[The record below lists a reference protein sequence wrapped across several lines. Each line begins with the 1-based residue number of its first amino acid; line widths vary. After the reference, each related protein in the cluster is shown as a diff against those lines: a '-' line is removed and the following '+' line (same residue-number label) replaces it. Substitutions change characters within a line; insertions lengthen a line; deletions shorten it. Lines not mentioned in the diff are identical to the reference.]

1 MTLLAWDLETVG
13 QCFQGASGAC
23 LMARA
28 GARYFGRG
36 HYTGTFAAVGRAGIC
51 APALLL
57 PGSCLKRKRQM
68 GDNAQICLSP
78 AAARGRRVSALPPI
92 LFIFRII
99 LSVMS
104 SALKKNGKTL
114 SGMQFV
120 RVEREIVQ
128 KRTFTRWINLHLEKC
143 NPPLEVKDL
152 FVDIQDGKI
161 LMALLE
167 VLSGRDLL
175 HEYKS
180 SSHRIFRLNNIAKA
194 LKFLED
200 SNVKLVS
207 IDAAE
212 IADGNPS
219 LVLGLIWNIILFF
232 QIKELTGNLSR
243 NSPSSSLSPSL
254 GATDS
259 DSSFPPTP
267 TTERS
272 SAIAVKDQRKAIRLL
287 LAWVQ
292 RKTRKYGVA
301 VQDFAGSWRSGLAF
315 LAVIKA
321 IDPSLVDM
329 KQALEEP
336 TRENLEKAFSI
347 ARDALHIP
355 RLLEPED
362 IMVDTPDEQ
371 SIVTYV
377 AQFLERFPELEAED
391 VVDAEKEA
399 PIEST
404 FVRIKES
411 PSEQESQVFLL
422 TKNGER
428 SYTVNHETS
437 HPPPSKVF
445 VPDQPEGADEPEK
458 NLLSDV
464 TCPTPSDSASEFMN
478 QIIDQV
484 FQGISANSSISEPSP
499 ESSILSSR
507 KDSRKASS
515 VPVKK
520 TVHFEADTYKD
531 ASCSKDPFY
540 SQDLRSEEGTRGP
553 MELPRQDGQVPAVEV
568 AEEKPK
574 EEALSI
580 LEAAEDD
587 RPWVDGNMG
596 HSQTSQTS
604 PSWNGALESAASRRE
619 AEPPL
624 TPPEENTLLADSL
637 EIKVKLLTVQALGKE
652 DCFEEVPLKA
662 SKFNSDLTDFAS
674 TSHQQTFSQGPP
686 PPERKPAEE
695 AALEETR
702 AEKLGKR
709 KSKSAH
715 RKQDPDEPQ
724 DRPVWDDP
732 HTDPGPE
739 ALGSPW
745 APEEAPAGKKAKVCE
760 KAKHKSPWHRRGE
773 EHGEAGAPQRLEGE
787 LPSNPPSSSVSLETL
802 GSPSEERL
810 DFKPSPP
817 LSRLSVIP
825 HDLFYYP
832 HHEVPLSAV
841 LEAYAEGLE
850 DLKSEDTDLEEP
862 EAYLRGLGGAEEA
875 EAAQSGSF
883 LGPGTDHPRDSDQ
896 APCPDRGAEG
906 AQPASEPAPPAP
918 QEALQRREAEESAP
932 AESHQFQEPPNSE
945 NLASPLEENV
955 TEKSVSSKKKEKRK
969 HVDHVESSVLLAP
982 GAVRS
987 SDDLEEDN
995 GDHRVLSRTSHSDS
1009 SIYIRR
1015 HSNRSLESDHLNHI
1029 QLRNAA
1035 GMDDRGNGMLAR
1047 YNTQKLTELIL
1058 QFYGIR
1064 ADMKR
1069 EHKHA
1074 RMKASQAGEAGQRA
1088 SPSPHSDSLTQFVQ
1102 QPDMMYFIL
1111 FLWLLVYCL
1120 LLFPQLDVS
1129 RL

>member
-1 MTLLAWDLETVG
+1 MAAHEWDWFQREELIG
-13 QCFQGASGAC
+13 QISD
-23 LMARA
+23 
-28 GARYFGRG
+28 
-36 HYTGTFAAVGRAGIC
+36 I
-51 APALLL
+51 
-57 PGSCLKRKRQM
+57 
-68 GDNAQICLSP
+68 
-78 AAARGRRVSALPPI
+78 RVQNL
-92 LFIFRII
+92 
-99 LSVMS
+99 
-104 SALKKNGKTL
+104 
-114 SGMQFV
+114 Q
-120 RVEREIVQ
+120 VEREIVQ

-219 LVLGLIWNIILFF
+219 LVLGLIWNVILFF

-272 SAIAVKDQRKAIRLL
+272 SAISVKDQRKAIRLL

-329 KQALEEP
+329 KQALEESM
-336 TRENLEKAFSI
+336 RVNLEKAFSI
-347 ARDALHIP
+347 AHDALHIP

-391 VVDAEKEA
+391 FVDSEKEA

-411 PSEQESQVFLL
+411 PSEQESKVFLL
-422 TKNGER
+422 SENGER

-445 VPDQPEGADEPEK
+445 VPDQPESTEEPEK
-458 NLLSDV
+458 SLLSDV
-464 TCPTPSDSASEFMN
+464 SCHTEPDSTSEFMH
-478 QIIDQV
+478 QIIDEV
-484 FQGISANSSISEPSP
+484 FQGISANISEPSP
-499 ESSILSSR
+499 ESSILSSK
-507 KDSRKASS
+507 KDNRRANSL
-515 VPVKK
+515 PIKK

-531 ASCSKDPFY
+531 ASCSKDPVY
-540 SQDLRSEEGTRGP
+540 RQNLHSEEGTQGAQ
-553 MELPRQDGQVPAVEV
+553 LLLKQDGQVPAAEV
-568 AEEKPK
+568 AEDKPV
-574 EEALSI
+574 EEAPRI
-580 LEAAEDD
+580 LEAAADD
-587 RPWVDGNMG
+587 LAWVDGNMD

-604 PSWNGALESAASRRE
+604 PSWNRALESAAGPRE
-619 AEPPL
+619 DGPPL
-624 TPPEENTLLADSL
+624 PPPGENSLLADSL
-637 EIKVKLLTVQALGKE
+637 EIKVKLLTVQALGRE
-652 DCFEEVPLKA
+652 DYFEEVPLKA
-662 SKFNSDLTDFAS
+662 SKFNSDLIDFAS
-674 TSHQQTFSQGPP
+674 TSHQQTFNKSPP
-686 PPERKPAEE
+686 PPERKPVEE
-695 AALEETR
+695 EALEENH

-715 RKQDPDEPQ
+715 KKQDSEEPQ
-724 DRPVWDDP
+724 DKSVQDDP
-732 HTDPGPE
+732 DQDPGPE

-745 APEEAPAGKKAKVCE
+745 APEEAPGAKKAKVCE

-773 EHGEAGAPQRLEGE
+773 EHGAAGAPKRLEGE
-787 LPSNPPSSSVSLETL
+787 LPFNSPSSDISLDTL
-802 GSPSEERL
+802 GSPSEECL
-810 DFKPSPP
+810 DFRPSPP
-817 LSRLSVIP
+817 LSRVSVIP

-832 HHEVPLSAV
+832 HYEVPLSAV
-841 LEAYAEGLE
+841 LEAYAEGVE
-850 DLKSEDTDLEEP
+850 DLKNEEMDLEEP
-862 EAYLRGLGGAEEA
+862 EGYLHGLGAEDAEEAREAEEAEETEA
-875 EAAQSGSF
+875 EAAQSTVSF
-883 LGPGTDHPRDSDQ
+883 LGPGKDLPQDSDQ
-896 APCPDRGAEG
+896 APHLDWSAEG
-906 AQPASEPAPPAP
+906 AQPASEPGPPPP
-918 QEALQRREAEESAP
+918 QETQQQREVEEGAP
-932 AESHQFQEPPNSE
+932 AESNQFQEPTNSE
-945 NLASPLEENV
+945 NLANPLEENV
-955 TEKSVSSKKKEKRK
+955 MEKSMSSKKKEKRK
-969 HVDHVESSVLLAP
+969 HMDHVESSVFIAP

-987 SDDLEEDN
+987 SDDLEEDT
-995 GDHRVLSRTSHSDS
+995 GDHKVPSRTSHSDS

-1015 HSNRSLESDHLNHI
+1015 HSNRSLESDHFSHI
-1029 QLRNAA
+1029 HLRNAA
-1035 GMDDRGNGMLAR
+1035 GVDDRGNGMLTRKA
-1047 YNTQKLTELIL
+1047 
-1058 QFYGIR
+1058 
-1064 ADMKR
+1064 
-1069 EHKHA
+1069 KH
-1074 RMKASQAGEAGQRA
+1074 AGEARLQA
-1088 SPSPHSDSLTQFVQ
+1088 SPGPQSDSLTQFVQ